1 MRDLN
6 LDFLTETELIRT
18 ETELIPTLT
27 QQSDNKLNL
36 MKLIR

>member
-27 QQSDNKLNL
+27 QLSDNKLNL